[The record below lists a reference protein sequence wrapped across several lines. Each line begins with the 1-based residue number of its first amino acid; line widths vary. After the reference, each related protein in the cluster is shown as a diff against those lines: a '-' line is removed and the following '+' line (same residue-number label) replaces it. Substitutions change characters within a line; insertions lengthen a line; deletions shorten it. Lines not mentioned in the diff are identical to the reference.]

1 MDYFSWAPEVD
12 LVSND
17 HYVTAADP
25 EGHRGLA
32 FSSDLVRGVAGGR
45 PWLLMEQSVSAV
57 NWQPRNVAKRPG
69 ELLRNCVQH
78 LAHGADGL
86 LFFQWRASRAG
97 AEKFHAGLVPH
108 AGTDSR
114 VWREVVELGATLG
127 RLEEIAG
134 SRADNDVA
142 ILFDWQAWWACE
154 LDSHPSEDV
163 RYLDMAHALHRALLD
178 HGVGVDVVHPD
189 SDLGGYRLVLVPTLY
204 TVTDAAAARL
214 EAAVASGA
222 TALVTYF
229 SGIVDEDDH
238 IRLGGYPGA
247 FRELL
252 GVRVQEFTPLREGER
267 VHLDDGSVGDVW
279 SEDLRLAGAEAVASY
294 VDGPVPGVPALTRHA
309 HGQGTAWYLA
319 TRLEQPALDAL
330 VGRLL
335 AEADVVPVVPPA
347 PGLEASR
354 RRGDDGS
361 WVFLVNHGR
370 DPLEVPVAGVD
381 LVAGGHTDGVLS
393 LGPGAVAVV
402 RED

>member
-25 EGHRGLA
+25 EGHRELA
-32 FSSDLVRGVAGGR
+32 FSADLVRGVAGGR
-45 PWLLMEQSVSAV
+45 PWLLMEQSTSAV

-114 VWREVVELGATLG
+114 VWREVVQLGATLG
-127 RLEEIAG
+127 RIQEIAG

-163 RYLDMAHALHRALLD
+163 RYLDVAHALHRAVLD
-178 HGVGVDVVHPD
+178 QGVGVDVVHPD
-189 SDLGGYRLVLVPTLY
+189 SDLTGYRLILVPTLY
-204 TVTDAAAARL
+204 IVTDAAAARL
-214 EAAVASGA
+214 EAAVAGGA

-229 SGIVDEDDH
+229 SGIVDEHDH

-252 GVRVQEFTPLREGER
+252 GIRVEEFTPLREGEQVR
-267 VHLDDGSVGDVW
+267 LDDGSVG
-279 SEDLRLAGAEAVASY
+279 R
-294 VDGPVPGVPALTRHA
+294 R
-309 HGQGTAWYLA
+309 
-319 TRLEQPALDAL
+319 
-330 VGRLL
+330 
-335 AEADVVPVVPPA
+335 VVRAPA
-347 PGLEASR
+347 PGGRRGGGDVR
-354 RRGDDGS
+354 RRTRAGRPR
-361 WVFLVNHGR
+361 R
-370 DPLEVPVAGVD
+370 DPPRVRPGRGLVSRDAAGP
-381 LVAGGHTDGVLS
+381 AGRRRPGRAAARRGGGGARRPTRR
-393 LGPGAVAVV
+393 GPGSHASPGRGRTLLGLPGQPQRTSRSRSRWPGSTWSPLAGRTGCCGWVPATSPW
-402 RED
+402 